1 VWSLELDSVTLMGAF
16 QLGIF
21 YNSKIF
27 GNSVIIYE
35 LRYDMECTN
44 TAKRNGFKLKEEQC
58 RLHVRREFFTQRATR
73 PWHSYPEKL
82 RVPQPWRHSRPGW
95 MGPWAASAGRGQP
108 CPRHS
113 TGVGWVFRYLP
124 RQSVLRLHRIIE

>member
-1 VWSLELDSVTLMGAF
+1 MGCPVWSLELDSVTLMGAF

-21 YNSKIF
+21 YSSKIF

-82 RVPQPWRHSRPGW
+82 RVPQP
-95 MGPWAASAGRGQP
+95 
-108 CPRHS
+108 
-113 TGVGWVFRYLP
+113 
-124 RQSVLRLHRIIE
+124 

>member
-1 VWSLELDSVTLMGAF
+1 MGAF

-95 MGPWAASAGRGQP
+95 MGPWAA
-108 CPRHS
+108 
-113 TGVGWVFRYLP
+113 
-124 RQSVLRLHRIIE
+124 